1 MNFYPRL
8 RREPREFNATL
19 FAQLNTATSVSNLES
34 EYLEEENGSAKS
46 TKVAS
51 AASAEKLKAAG
62 LETASNKRM
71 RLANINAW
79 TLRYN
84 DESLE
89 SKVRLILTYLRTNM
103 RARF

>member
-1 MNFYPRL
+1 M
-8 RREPREFNATL
+8 
-19 FAQLNTATSVSNLES
+19 SNLES
-34 EYLEEENGSAKS
+34 EYLEEENGTAK
-46 TKVAS
+46 TKAS
-51 AASAEKLKAAG
+51 SPTSGEKKGA

-89 SKVRLILTYLRTNM
+89 SKVKYSATI
-103 RARF
+103 